1 VFCSQELLRHGE
13 EEVDVEAGA
22 LDTGHH
28 AGNDDHA
35 GTDSGPNSAAPSPRT
50 SVTIRRRRPGRRAID
65 ALRAHKNR
73 PFYRTASLVNL
84 LNAGDVNAGT
94 LQDDRDE
101 ELHARIVEARLETG
115 EARALAA
122 ARSGG
127 HGMGAVKRTA
137 SVNRES
143 AAVDARRVSAGEWS
157 LLERIN
163 EDIHPTDRHAADD
176 SCILGS
182 DGYPSANTTM
192 TGEVARGLA
201 AEIALQDVMLSS
213 QTLSG
218 AGGRA
223 LATELRHAISARS
236 PTRSPERRMS
246 TGDAIEGGGRAAAFT
261 RSPARSIGSGDS
273 DHEVTPVTSLTGA
286 HARQLAAELKE
297 KLKEAEAGGP
307 VERAAALARG
317 Q

>member
-1 VFCSQELLRHGE
+1 M
-13 EEVDVEAGA
+13 EAGA
-22 LDTGHH
+22 LDTWHH

-101 ELHARIVEARLETG
+101 ELHARIVEARMETG

-143 AAVDARRVSAGEWS
+143 AAVDARRVSAG
-157 LLERIN
+157 
-163 EDIHPTDRHAADD
+163 
-176 SCILGS
+176 
-182 DGYPSANTTM
+182 
-192 TGEVARGLA
+192 
-201 AEIALQDVMLSS
+201 
-213 QTLSG
+213 
-218 AGGRA
+218 
-223 LATELRHAISARS
+223 
-236 PTRSPERRMS
+236 
-246 TGDAIEGGGRAAAFT
+246 
-261 RSPARSIGSGDS
+261 
-273 DHEVTPVTSLTGA
+273 
-286 HARQLAAELKE
+286 
-297 KLKEAEAGGP
+297 
-307 VERAAALARG
+307 
-317 Q
+317 